1 MKTRCVRRVVSI
13 KSKCYK
19 RIVNKYAYLDER
31 RSCHMKKKFLTLLLL
46 VGTLILTGIQVYTI
60 EAAKAENVKKIEK
73 TNKGNDL
80 EVTKETSESETKQYL
95 EDYESNLFPGLE
107 DDQIIYQV
115 NNGGF
120 LYGKPGTDSEKLKEE
135 FEKDNEGITLTP
147 FTVAEAKE
155 YLRNQIKK
163 SLSR

>member
-46 VGTLILTGIQVYTI
+46 VGTLILTGFQVYTV
-60 EAAKAENVKKIEK
+60 EEAKAEK
-73 TNKGNDL
+73 TNKESDL

-120 LYGKPGTDSEKLKEE
+120 LSGKPGTDSEKLKEE

-163 SLSR
+163 TLSR